1 MAANNHPKAQI
12 VITSTAEPARCSR
25 CQREIATWIVAATPA
40 NPRRH
45 LVRVGTA
52 YYTDNEGLPICPDC
66 FPEYE
71 QEQRMKWET
80 GQRRAS
86 MKRIARCGDAPW
98 HGLALHAASACAICC
113 LALVNGKRGSTAFRA
128 KRYHKALGKAES
140 AIQ

>member
-71 QEQRMKWET
+71 QEQRMIWEIALRMFVDEPDT
-80 GQRRAS
+80 PQREQAREPA
-86 MKRIARCGDAPW
+86 IAVQSTCMRESKGTIGRKVAI
-98 HGLALHAASACAICC
+98 GL
-113 LALVNGKRGSTAFRA
+113 
-128 KRYHKALGKAES
+128 
-140 AIQ
+140 

>member
-1 MAANNHPKAQI
+1 MAATNHPKAQI

-25 CQREIATWIVAATPA
+25 CEREIATWIVAATPA

-71 QEQRMKWET
+71 QEQRMIWEIALRMFVEED
-80 GQRRAS
+80 GQVDRPDTPRR
-86 MKRIARCGDAPW
+86 RTLTLQARAPRRNRNTPTP
-98 HGLALHAASACAICC
+98 ARAAA
-113 LALVNGKRGSTAFRA
+113 
-128 KRYHKALGKAES
+128 
-140 AIQ
+140 